1 MLHDPA
7 PEKRMAI
14 APLPGGQ
21 AHRDAPLWD
30 HDSTREKDPGFPH
43 IPTSSS
49 ALPVVIGQRQ
59 RRTRRDDKASKKGNP
74 TQPWFDQSQT
84 RQKITCSSLFGKT
97 EMGIPLMTPSQLCVW
112 VSWRQGAGEL
122 PVQPWDGRNG
132 IPRPAPASPQ
142 RHQRPMAPAGLM
154 RGRTARYR
162 RESAQRYLPSAVADS
177 TA

>member
-1 MLHDPA
+1 MQSFVAQPIASRSRSPYCVVTAQHVARPRSRKEDGHRTA
-7 PEKRMAI
+7 PRDRRAGM
-14 APLPGGQ
+14 
-21 AHRDAPLWD
+21 HR

-59 RRTRRDDKASKKGNP
+59 RRTRRDEKASKTGNP

-112 VSWRQGAGEL
+112 VHGDKGRGSSLCNLGMVATEFPGPRQRPPNDINGRWRQQG
-122 PVQPWDGRNG
+122 
-132 IPRPAPASPQ
+132 S
-142 RHQRPMAPAGLM
+142 
-154 RGRTARYR
+154 
-162 RESAQRYLPSAVADS
+162 
-177 TA
+177 